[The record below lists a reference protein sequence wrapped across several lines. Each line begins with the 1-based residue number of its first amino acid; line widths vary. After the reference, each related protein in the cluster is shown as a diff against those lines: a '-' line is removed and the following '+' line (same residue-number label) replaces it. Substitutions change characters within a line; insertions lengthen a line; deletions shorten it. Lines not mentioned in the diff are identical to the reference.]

1 MNVGID
7 IVEIERIKNLYE
19 KFGERFLKRVFTDN
33 EINYCFS
40 RKNVFHSLAGRFA
53 IKEAVLKA
61 LGIGMTSGFS
71 FKDIEVINV
80 NKGKPVVILNGKLKE
95 LLNNREIE
103 ISISHSEHYAV
114 GICII
119 WYNLNNKK

>member
-7 IVEIERIKNLYE
+7 IVEVERIKKLYE
-19 KFGERFLKRVFTDN
+19 KFGDKFLNRIFTEN

-40 RKNVFHSLAGRFA
+40 RRNSFHSLAGRFA

-61 LGIGMTSGFS
+61 LEIGMTSGFS
-71 FKDIEVINV
+71 FKDIEVLNID
-80 NKGKPVVILNGKLKE
+80 KGKPIVILNGKLKE
-95 LLNNREIE
+95 MLGNRKIE
-103 ISISHSEHYAV
+103 ISISHSENYAV

-119 WYNLNNKK
+119 YKE